1 MNEKQLT
8 SYRRKH
14 LGYVFQMYNLI
25 PNLNIKEN
33 VETGAYLSDN
43 PMDTDEIL
51 KGLGLYE
58 HRHKLPNQL
67 SGGQQQRTSIG
78 RAIIKNP
85 DLLLCDEPTGAL
97 DYNTSKEI
105 LKLIESI
112 NEKYG
117 NTIIIVTHNDAIKN
131 MADRVITLRDG
142 EIRKNYKNENKI
154 SAKELE
160 W

>member
-1 MNEKQLT
+1 MAIARALVND
-8 SYRRKH
+8 
-14 LGYVFQMYNLI
+14 
-25 PNLNIKEN
+25 P
-33 VETGAYLSDN
+33 D
-43 PMDTDEIL
+43 IL
-51 KGLGLYE
+51 L
-58 HRHKLPNQL
+58 
-67 SGGQQQRTSIG
+67 
-78 RAIIKNP
+78 A
-85 DLLLCDEPTGAL
+85 DEPTGAL

-112 NEKYG
+112 NQKYG